1 MILLVYL
8 ISSHPLK
15 INDITLTFTFNVFI
29 TFFFY
34 LWYEQKK
41 NVTSMSNQFAVF
53 DKMGSDDIDEEEL
66 GTALIPRLSE
76 GNSGNID

>member
-29 TFFFY
+29 TFFY